1 MNVYTYWECPYC
13 NSIVRGDSRSCP
25 NCGSPIPNGTK
36 YMMPDDPRVIK
47 AQREGKILVGGK
59 THTDERGIVSEVVSE
74 EKERKAPNWQC
85 GSCGYMNFAEDTVC
99 KGCGAPKSSKTYFD
113 NDEEEVSD
121 TDDEG
126 DVLYESSD
134 LKIVLPPTRAG
145 NVTIREEYVDE
156 DGHTKDREKTFTV
169 DIPVTEEPQKPEK
182 KPISLWKKLSDF
194 FKDNWKPIL
203 AGLGIIAL
211 VAFLIW
217 LFMPVKRTAT
227 VTGFEWQQTIK
238 LEEFTLCHESDW
250 SVPPGGRIT
259 STAEEIHHYDTV
271 LDHYETKT
279 RTVSEQV
286 QDGYETKTRQVSE
299 TVLDGYDTSYR
310 DLGNGQAE
318 VVQTPRYRTEYHTET
333 YEVPKY
339 KTVYHEETYQ
349 EPVYVE
355 VPVYQTKY
363 YYDIDKWLYGG
374 VLTAHEQD
382 HEPYWITGDYP
393 EEVADPSYGDIQLG
407 ERNGA
412 YWVVLQN
419 DKEEYKT
426 QYNLPEWQEFAVGDV
441 ITYKSFRFSYKPLTE
456 TVVEHREE

>member
-1 MNVYTYWECPYC
+1 M
-13 NSIVRGDSRSCP
+13 
-25 NCGSPIPNGTK
+25 
-36 YMMPDDPRVIK
+36 
-47 AQREGKILVGGK
+47 
-59 THTDERGIVSEVVSE
+59 
-74 EKERKAPNWQC
+74 
-85 GSCGYMNFAEDTVC
+85 
-99 KGCGAPKSSKTYFD
+99 
-113 NDEEEVSD
+113 
-121 TDDEG
+121 
-126 DVLYESSD
+126 
-134 LKIVLPPTRAG
+134 PPTRG
-145 NVTIREEYVDE
+145 EQVYIRETNIDE
-156 DGHTKDREKTFTV
+156 DGHIGEAEKTFTV
-169 DIPVTEEPQKPEK
+169 DVPVVDESPKPERK
-182 KPISLWKKLSDF
+182 SISLWKKLSDF

-203 AGLGIIAL
+203 TGLGIIAL
-211 VAFLIW
+211 IAFLIW
-217 LFMPVKRTAT
+217 FFMPVKRVAT

-250 SVPPGGRIT
+250 SVPPGGRT
-259 STAEEIHHYDTV
+259 TRTAEEIHHYETV

-299 TVLDGYDTSYR
+299 TVFDGYDTSYR

-363 YYDIDKWLYGG
+363 YYDIDRWLYGG

-393 EEVADPSYGDIQLG
+393 EEIADPSYGDIQLG
-407 ERNGA
+407 ERDGA

-426 QYNLPEWQEFAVGDV
+426 QYSLPEWQEFAVGDV